1 MTGSPNLVAVAASE
15 TLLKSAGGRVGI
27 VSKPGSSSPMDVLT
41 KVAVAAKDT
50 LFDVFGPTDF
60 NVPGTAP
67 IARAVAGGVSKAAD
81 ATASGIKSVS
91 SGAAEGV
98 KSGFRWATLALV
110 AVVGLYVWS
119 IVKPRG

>member
-15 TLLKSAGGRVGI
+15 TLKKAAGGRVGI

-41 KVAVAAKDT
+41 KVAVAARDT
-50 LFDVFGPTDF
+50 LFDTFGPTDF

-67 IARAVAGGVSKAAD
+67 IARAMGVGISKAAD
-81 ATASGIKSVS
+81 ATATGIKNVS
-91 SGAAEGV
+91 TGAAEGV
-98 KSGFRWATLALV
+98 KSGFKWATFALV

-119 IVKPRG
+119 VIRPRG